1 MKPGFVS
8 SPTTWFTKCPG
19 TSFTLPR
26 ERNERGSVK
35 DVRRPFVK
43 DVMRLNTGFGLG
55 GAILPET
62 PEESFAFFHSLPQ
75 AKSIFV

>member
-1 MKPGFVS
+1 
-8 SPTTWFTKCPG
+8 
-19 TSFTLPR
+19 
-26 ERNERGSVK
+26 
-35 DVRRPFVK
+35 
-43 DVMRLNTGFGLG
+43 MRLNTGFGLG